1 MSKMYNKAI
10 DRRYTMRT
18 LETTVNVTS
27 DGKITVQLPPDVPA
41 GEYQVVLVI
50 NQTAVPEASGKQEK
64 RPPLNFPVI
73 SVGSW
78 SPNLSL
84 RREDMYDE
92 WGR

>member
-1 MSKMYNKAI
+1 
-10 DRRYTMRT
+10 MRT

-27 DGKITVQLPPDVPA
+27 DGKITLQLPPDIPA
-41 GEYQVVLVI
+41 GEYQVVLVLD
-50 NQTAVPEASGKQEK
+50 QTIVPEASETPKK
-64 RPPLNFPVI
+64 RPPLNFPVD
-73 SVGSW
+73 SYGSW

>member
-1 MSKMYNKAI
+1 
-10 DRRYTMRT
+10 MRT

-64 RPPLNFPVI
+64 RPP
-73 SVGSW
+73 ST
-78 SPNLSL
+78 SL
-84 RREDMYDE
+84 
-92 WGR
+92 